1 MCPETV
7 LDQLNSHLG
16 NLKAPWM
23 EMVLILQGIPRQA
36 VQRQLQEFTDAHS
49 TLQSGLAQWLTIT
62 FPVPRLLCKLTH
74 YIAKA

>member
-36 VQRQLQEFTDAHS
+36 VQRQLQEFTDAH
-49 TLQSGLAQWLTIT
+49 LKENLRQPGMLYEG
-62 FPVPRLLCKLTH
+62 H
-74 YIAKA
+74 